1 MQVHLFSHDGVLMIR
16 NLQLKGIGVN
26 KELLNFNGAWYP
38 GNKTSL
44 MATAKGEKLSDFLN
58 RLEIKEKTEGGAF
71 DFDVRL
77 FCECAPWNINFEDM
91 TGLVDMKVEEGV
103 FTNKDPTSIGRM
115 LSFLNIRSIARRLNK
130 RDASDL
136 TNDGFVYDDIQV
148 RLTIDESLAIVD
160 HFELNSASNKIQ
172 LTGYSDI
179 VKQKYNLEAQVRPA
193 IGDAI
198 PIATYLAGGGLAG
211 LGVWLIDELLEGD
224 ILDSIVDEI
233 VEFKYK
239 ITGVWNNPVIE
250 PL

>member
-44 MATAKGEKLSDFLN
+44 MAIAKGEKLSDFLS
-58 RLEIKEKTEGGAF
+58 RLEIKERTKGGKFNF
-71 DFDVRL
+71 DIRL
-77 FCECAPWNINFEDM
+77 FCECMPWNINFENM
-91 TGLVDMKVEEGV
+91 TGLVDMKVKEGV
-103 FTNKDPTSIGRM
+103 FTNKDPSIGRI
-115 LSFLNIRSIARRLNK
+115 LSFLNIRSIARRLE
-130 RDASDL
+130 RDVSDL
-136 TNDGFVYDDIQV
+136 TDNGFVYDDIQV

-160 HFELNSASNKIQ
+160 HFELNSTSNKIQ

-179 VKQKYNLEAQVRPA
+179 VKQEYNLEAQVRPA

-211 LGVWLIDELLEGD
+211 LGVWLVDELLEEN
-224 ILDSIVDEI
+224 ILDSIVDKI
-233 VEFKYK
+233 IEFKYK
-239 ITGVWNNPVIE
+239 ITGVWSDPIIE